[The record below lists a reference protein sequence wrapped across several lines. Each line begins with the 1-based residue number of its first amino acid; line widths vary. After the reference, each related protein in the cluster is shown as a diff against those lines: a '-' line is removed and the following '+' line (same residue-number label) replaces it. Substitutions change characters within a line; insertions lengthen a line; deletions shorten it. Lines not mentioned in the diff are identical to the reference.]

1 MLGVFQATVGPEAIV
16 AQVSQLPFLS
26 SSSFFQEDPPVGVLL
41 LHIHFPP
48 PPFQSLI
55 TVPSAQFPEIS
66 VGKESTCNA
75 GDPSSIPGLGR
86 SPGEGK
92 WQPTPVF
99 LPGESRGQRSLVGY
113 SPQGCKELNMTKRLK
128 HTFT

>member
-16 AQVSQLPFLS
+16 AQVSRLPFLS
-26 SSSFFQEDPPVGVLL
+26 SSSFSQEDPPVGILL

-75 GDPSSIPGLGR
+75 GDPGSILGSGSSAK
-86 SPGEGK
+86 EGI
-92 WQPTPVF
+92 
-99 LPGESRGQRSLVGY
+99 GY
-113 SPQGCKELNMTKRLK
+113 PR
-128 HTFT
+128 